1 MTESKKKKS
10 FVIYP
15 TYSDIFKNGQ
25 EDIIAQLSTE
35 GLAEK
40 YIVFTTSLSA
50 LLYVSHIKGMH
61 VQEIIMIEF
70 KDVICNTVDGHAVL
84 DWLISNGLKTLNF
97 NNFTL
102 MKLYCILLKHKK
114 GESIDTSMSTYEK
127 LTYLKLLF
135 IANEKRLIKP
145 NDSHYNLI
153 STSQNDKFLYE
164 KMFWPLLL
172 SETDI
177 NESIRIE
184 YELYR
189 LKYFIE
195 GIKKE
200 YPDTTNII
208 DNFFKERGFD
218 SFSSYAS
225 ALSIIFLDYITSYTN
240 HQKLKSGIKESEQI
254 HKLFSSLV
262 INDIEISS
270 YFQLKTHPVYYYNGA
285 YYVLHWNYFLS
296 QIFIGTF
303 MALEKKLNDAGFKD
317 IKKASGLIVEN
328 TLFKTVLTTSFSKY
342 WQYALF
348 DVERDGKPDAMFK
361 IGNHLFIVELK
372 DNLMS
377 ESVMESLDY
386 KCIEDYINKTFIQ
399 SGKKKKAIKQ
409 LVSYIN
415 NYENNEYGDDGFS
428 YNKRLN
434 IYPIIIYTD
443 YKYRING
450 LNHFLSTKFNE
461 LINQEEIQQY
471 TRQRVHPLTVIGLDS
486 MFNLQHK
493 FRDKRLKLADS
504 IDNYHKHIKNSE
516 KKYED
521 KGAELF
527 SLLYPSFDRYLPEN
541 RNVVMPYNEI
551 QSILKDFFSIKDTVV
566 KQRDSNPLEK
576 KATFEDR

>member
-70 KDVICNTVDGHAVL
+70 KDVICNTIDGHAVL
-84 DWLISNGLKTLNF
+84 DWLITNDLKTLNF

-102 MKLYCILLKHKK
+102 MELYCILLKHKK
-114 GESIDTSMSTYEK
+114 GECIDTSMSTYEK

-153 STSQNDKFLYE
+153 SSTQNDKFLYE

-172 SETDI
+172 SETDV

-189 LKYFIE
+189 LKFFIE

-303 MALEKKLNDAGFKD
+303 MALEKKLNEAGFKD

-551 QSILKDFFSIKDTVV
+551 QSILKKFFSIKDTAV
-566 KQRDSNPLEK
+566 KQRDSNPLDK
-576 KATFEDR
+576 KSDV

>member
-70 KDVICNTVDGHAVL
+70 KDVICNTIDGHAVL
-84 DWLISNGLKTLNF
+84 DWLITNDLKTLNF

-102 MKLYCILLKHKK
+102 MELYCILLKHKK
-114 GESIDTSMSTYEK
+114 GECIDTSMSTYEK

-153 STSQNDKFLYE
+153 SSTQNDKFLYE

-172 SETDI
+172 SETDV

-189 LKYFIE
+189 LKFFIE

-303 MALEKKLNDAGFKD
+303 MALEKKLNEAGFKD

-504 IDNYHKHIKNSE
+504 IDNYHKYIKNSE

-551 QSILKDFFSIKDTVV
+551 QSILKKFFSIKDTAV
-566 KQRDSNPLEK
+566 KQRDSNPLDK
-576 KATFEDR
+576 KSDV

>member
-1 MTESKKKKS
+1 MAESKKKKS

-25 EDIIAQLSTE
+25 EEIIAQLSTK

-50 LLYVSHIKGMH
+50 LLYVGHIKGMH

-70 KDVICNTVDGHAVL
+70 KDVICNTIDGHAVL

-102 MKLYCILLKHKK
+102 MELYCILLKHKN
-114 GESIDTSMSTYEK
+114 GNCIDASMTIDEK
-127 LTYLKLLF
+127 LTYLKLVF
-135 IANEKRLIKP
+135 IANEKRLNKP
-145 NDSHYNLI
+145 DDFNNNLI
-153 STSQNDKFLYE
+153 SITPNDRFSYE

-172 SETDI
+172 PETDV
-177 NESIRIE
+177 NEAIRIE
-184 YELYR
+184 YEMFR

-195 GIKKE
+195 EIKRG
-200 YPDTTNII
+200 YPDASSTI
-208 DNFFKERGFD
+208 DLFFQERGYKD
-218 SFSSYAS
+218 YTSYAGT
-225 ALSIIFLDYITSYTN
+225 LSIIFVNYISSYTN
-240 HQKLKSGIKESEQI
+240 HQNLKSGIKESEQI
-254 HKLFSSLV
+254 FKLFSSLV
-262 INDIEISS
+262 VNNIAINS
-270 YFQLKTHPVYYYNGA
+270 YLELKTHPVYYFNGA
-285 YYVLHWNYFLS
+285 YYVLHWNYFLN

-303 MALEKKLNDAGFKD
+303 MALKKKLNEIGFQDVKQT
-317 IKKASGLIVEN
+317 SGLIVEN
-328 TLFKTVLTTSFSKY
+328 TMFKDVLTTSFSRN
-342 WQYALF
+342 WQRSLF
-348 DVERDGKPDAMFK
+348 DEKKEGKPDAMFK
-361 IGNHLFIVELK
+361 MGNHLFIIELK
-372 DNLMS
+372 DSLMS
-377 ESVMESLDY
+377 EDVMESLDY
-386 KCIEDYINKTFIQ
+386 NCIKDHIARTFIQ
-399 SGKKKKAIKQ
+399 SGKKGKAIKQ
-409 LVSYIN
+409 LSTYIN
-415 NYENNEYGDDGFS
+415 KYDNNEYENDGFP

-450 LNHFLSTKFNE
+450 LNHFLSAKFDE
-461 LINQEEIQQY
+461 LINQEEIQQS

-521 KGAELF
+521 KGAEFF

-551 QSILKDFFSIKDTVV
+551 QSILKDFFIIEDT
-566 KQRDSNPLEK
+566 DIGK
-576 KATFEDR
+576 KAIGGLGFD

>member
-102 MKLYCILLKHKK
+102 MELYCILLKHKK

-200 YPDTTNII
+200 YPDTTSII
-208 DNFFKERGFD
+208 DNFFIERGFD

-461 LINQEEIQQY
+461 LINQEEIQQS

-551 QSILKDFFSIKDTVV
+551 QLILKDFFTIKDTGC
-566 KQRDSNPLEK
+566 
-576 KATFEDR
+576 

>member
-1 MTESKKKKS
+1 M
-10 FVIYP
+10 
-15 TYSDIFKNGQ
+15 
-25 EDIIAQLSTE
+25 
-35 GLAEK
+35 
-40 YIVFTTSLSA
+40 
-50 LLYVSHIKGMH
+50 
-61 VQEIIMIEF
+61 
-70 KDVICNTVDGHAVL
+70 
-84 DWLISNGLKTLNF
+84 
-97 NNFTL
+97 
-102 MKLYCILLKHKK
+102 
-114 GESIDTSMSTYEK
+114 
-127 LTYLKLLF
+127 
-135 IANEKRLIKP
+135 
-145 NDSHYNLI
+145 
-153 STSQNDKFLYE
+153 
-164 KMFWPLLL
+164 
-172 SETDI
+172 
-177 NESIRIE
+177 
-184 YELYR
+184 
-189 LKYFIE
+189 
-195 GIKKE
+195 
-200 YPDTTNII
+200 
-208 DNFFKERGFD
+208 
-218 SFSSYAS
+218 
-225 ALSIIFLDYITSYTN
+225 SIIFLDYITSYTN
-240 HQKLKSGIKESEQI
+240 QQKLKSGIKESEQI

-450 LNHFLSTKFNE
+450 LNHFLSVKFGE
-461 LINQEEIQQY
+461 LINQKDIQES
-471 TRQRVHPLTVIGLDS
+471 TKQRIRPLTVIGLDC
-486 MFNLQHK
+486 MFNLQFIFQGKKLK
-493 FRDKRLKLADS
+493 FADV
-504 IDNYHKHIKNSE
+504 IDNYHRHVKTTE
-516 KKYED
+516 KKYEN
-521 KGAELF
+521 KGVEMF
-527 SLLYPSFDRYLPEN
+527 SRLYPSFDRYLPEN
-541 RNVVMPYNEI
+541 RNILMSNNI
-551 QSILKDFFSIKDTVV
+551 QSILKDFFRMPQGMPQGQVSDI
-566 KQRDSNPLEK
+566 
-576 KATFEDR
+576 

>member
-70 KDVICNTVDGHAVL
+70 KDVICNTIDGHAVL
-84 DWLISNGLKTLNF
+84 DWLITNDLKTLNF

-102 MKLYCILLKHKK
+102 MELYCILLKHKK

-153 STSQNDKFLYE
+153 SSTQNDKFLYE

-172 SETDI
+172 SETDV

-189 LKYFIE
+189 LKFFIE

-303 MALEKKLNDAGFKD
+303 MALEKKLNEAGFKD

-504 IDNYHKHIKNSE
+504 IDNYHKYIKNSE

-551 QSILKDFFSIKDTVV
+551 QSILKKFFSIKDTAV
-566 KQRDSNPLEK
+566 KQRDSNPLDK
-576 KATFEDR
+576 KSDV